1 MRDRMD
7 MSGRL
12 RLVLTDRAGT
22 IVLDRTQG
30 NRIVSTGR
38 RLVAEM
44 FAGQTSGPPRTPVSA
59 IAVGTGGTEPQDGDT
74 VLAAPRGDPKG
85 ISKVDYSTFT
95 DPATSVARM
104 RVQLTAQL
112 DFGEANDPS
121 TPLREAGL
129 FNADNVLYSRVVF
142 KDVTK
147 TDTFQLTLIWEIVF

>member
-1 MRDRMD
+1 MD

-22 IVLDRTQG
+22 IVLDRTLG
-30 NRIVSTGR
+30 NRIVSSGR
-38 RLVAEM
+38 KLVAEM
-44 FAGQTSGPPRTPVSA
+44 FAGQTTGPPRTPVSA
-59 IAVGTGGTEPQDGDT
+59 IAVGTSSTEPKDDDT
-74 VLAAPRGDPKG
+74 ALVAPRGDPKG
-85 ISKVDYSTFT
+85 ISKVDYSAFT
-95 DPATSVARM
+95 DPATGVARV

-129 FNADNVLYSRVVF
+129 CNADKVLYSRVVF